1 MGANSVF
8 TPRGTARQRPAE
20 ALQDS
25 IFKNNWIPGLEI
37 GSPGWKN
44 SGGEVEPVSQSNDPV
59 DPGIGEGHTQQL
71 VRSEREREGWMP
83 LSCCNCCS
91 GRPARSPRR
100 LRPADVPRPREPELQ
115 PEPEPELGESGAAAG
130 TRVPSRPSRRLSVCR
145 SLSALSLSLG
155 LPVLTCLCASSG
167 GAGEQKVSWVK
178 MAREGYGEVLVSPSL
193 PLSLPLPLSL
203 SLSLSL
209 SLCVCVCAL
218 ISVGAHRLLSWST
231 RSSDRHV

>member
-1 MGANSVF
+1 
-8 TPRGTARQRPAE
+8 
-20 ALQDS
+20 
-25 IFKNNWIPGLEI
+25 
-37 GSPGWKN
+37 
-44 SGGEVEPVSQSNDPV
+44 
-59 DPGIGEGHTQQL
+59 
-71 VRSEREREGWMP
+71 MP

-178 MAREGYGEVLVSPSL
+178 MAREGYGEVLVSPSF
-193 PLSLPLPLSL
+193 PLSLPFPLSL

-209 SLCVCVCAL
+209 SVLLSQWVR
-218 ISVGAHRLLSWST
+218 IGSSVGQRDRPTATYEVPDLAARAEAAAPGRLARDAH
-231 RSSDRHV
+231 